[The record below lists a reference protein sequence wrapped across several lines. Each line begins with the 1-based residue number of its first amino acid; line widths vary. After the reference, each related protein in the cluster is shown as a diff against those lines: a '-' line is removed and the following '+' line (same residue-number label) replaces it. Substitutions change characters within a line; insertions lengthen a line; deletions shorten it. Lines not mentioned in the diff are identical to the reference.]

1 MCVRRLF
8 CVGLTANKLGGGLTG
23 STLARFLLDR
33 RYIEIAAYAPRREEG
48 NLIHGFGSHKNPAH

>member
-1 MCVRRLF
+1 M
-8 CVGLTANKLGGGLTG
+8 GLTANKLGGGLTG